1 MQKVQ
6 GESASSENVM
16 MESKWNKYSQIR
28 VCRLQE
34 SEFNKKKSVNRYNAN
49 EQPNVGGVNLVKNAT
64 K

>member
-28 VCRLQE
+28 VCRLLE
-34 SEFNKKKSVNRYNAN
+34 LEFNEKKAWTDNMRMNS
-49 EQPNVGGVNLVKNAT
+49 QILVA
-64 K
+64 